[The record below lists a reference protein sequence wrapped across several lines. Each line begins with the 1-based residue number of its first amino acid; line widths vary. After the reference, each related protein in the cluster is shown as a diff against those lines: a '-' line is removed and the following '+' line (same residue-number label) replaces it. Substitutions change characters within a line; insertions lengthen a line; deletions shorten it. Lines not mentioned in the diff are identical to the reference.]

1 MSQSSHTIYL
11 KIVTTLIGALGIAI
25 PVAANQA
32 SPATDQS
39 TALFMAATDEFPAVS
54 EDSEGLESAADGLET
69 EAIAP
74 NNPLADIEFEGLE
87 QRAPAINISES
98 ESEHGNIRNDDILSR
113 PEGES
118 FSLELLRTGEDESP
132 PAVDPFTEASSQP
145 NPAITQY
152 RLPDSFAEP
161 DVPEAD
167 LAPQIEVFPVG
178 DSSIPRDGRSTLTIG
193 GQITDE
199 TGALI
204 SHDVVVTLTSSSGEF
219 IGADYNTDR
228 PGFQVLARQGAFEAR
243 LRSRIDAEVMR
254 SSLEQRL
261 VRIRAAV
268 DGADARG
275 FKPGGTRE
283 FFPAASYPELEAF
296 TQVEFITERRP
307 FVISGLLDFRIGR
320 GGVDFFGSFED
331 FLNPDILD
339 DDVEVDVDSAIF
351 ATGSLGEWLFTGA
364 FNSDRA
370 LNERCDGNGL
380 YQDVQFCDQQYPV
393 YGDSSTTDFL
403 TPSID
408 SFYARLQRDSII
420 PGGEPDYIMW
430 GDYDTP
436 EFARASQDFT
446 ALIRQLHGFKANYTF
461 DVGGGLQLTALAAN
475 NLNPFQRDTIAPDG
489 TSGLYFL
496 SQRLVLRGSEVV
508 TIETEEFNR
517 PGTVIES
524 RTLTRGADYEIDYD
538 RGSLLFRQPIH
549 ATELNPLGLTLVQKI
564 VVTYQLD
571 SGGDGGNLYAGRLQ
585 YNFTPAFEGNPSWIA
600 ATYQKEDLGTLDFDL
615 YGFDFL
621 ISLGGGAQITGE
633 LARSSQ
639 LFGGDRFDG
648 GAYSFEASGNL
659 LPGLRGRAY
668 FRSVDDQFSN
678 NATTSFSPGQT
689 RFGGELAANLGP
701 NTQIQVQYD
710 EESNFGFAT
719 DVLTSANAL
728 LDPGQSAQVGDEVN
742 NTLRTFRAGIQ
753 QRWGAATLG
762 LDYVHRGRSDRIDST
777 STSSNQLVP
786 RFALPITSFLS
797 FRGQSEINFT
807 GESDPLYPTRT
818 TLGLDW
824 AVEPGITIRLAQQF
838 LAGGQGPNSITS
850 LDTIVDHK
858 LGDNTSL
865 TSRYSLLGGY
875 NGVTGQA
882 ALGLNHRVTL
892 APGLRLNLGLERIM
906 GDAFNLTGAG
916 QEFEQAFA
924 VGQSAASLGLLSGTT
939 YIAELEYTN
948 NPDFQFSGRFQ
959 YRDSKDQADNTVI
972 GVAAA
977 GKITPA
983 LTGLLNFEMSNF
995 ANQTI
1000 TGELGDTANLRLG
1013 LAYRNPHSDFFN
1025 GLLSYE
1031 YRSNPST
1038 TPDTITFGEDS
1049 GSTDHTFALEGI
1061 VAPNWQ
1067 WEFYGKYAFRL
1078 SETTAAEDF
1087 STTNLI
1093 NLGQF
1098 RATYR
1103 FGYRWDV
1110 TGGFRLISQ
1119 PQADFFEAGAALE
1132 LGYYLTPE
1140 LRLGVGYSFGHA
1152 NDNSFGGNGSR
1163 TANGPFFGISF
1174 KVNELFNGFGRQPV
1188 SPPQQEES
1196 LIEITAV
1203 ESPVAHETAQA
1214 GPETDEVGAGFTRPQ
1229 TATISA
1235 PNREETTP
1243 AKNEKT
1249 VIQSVNGWR
1258 E

>member
-1 MSQSSHTIYL
+1 MSQASNTIYL

-25 PVAANQA
+25 PVAANEA
-32 SPATDQS
+32 SPAVNQPIAPFAVS
-39 TALFMAATDEFPAVS
+39 TDEFHLA
-54 EDSEGLESAADGLET
+54 SEGSNDSSNEFESLADGLET

-74 NNPLADIEFEGLE
+74 NNPLADIEVEALE
-87 QRAPAINISES
+87 QRAPTIIVSES
-98 ESEHGNIRNDDILSR
+98 ELENDGTLRS
-113 PEGES
+113 PESGT
-118 FSLELLRTGEDESP
+118 FSLEPLTPSEDESP
-132 PAVDPFTEASSQP
+132 LAVDGLPEESRQSRP
-145 NPAITQY
+145 VMTQY
-152 RLPDSFAEP
+152 TSPDLFAEP
-161 DVPEAD
+161 NIPEAD

-178 DSSIPRDGRSTLTIG
+178 DASIPRDGRSTLTIG
-193 GQITDE
+193 GRITDE

-204 SHDVVVTLTSSSGEF
+204 THDVMVTLTSSSGEF
-219 IGADYNTDR
+219 IGADYDTDR
-228 PGFQVLARQGAFEAR
+228 PGFQVLARQGGFEAL

-254 SSLEQRL
+254 SSLEERL

-268 DGADARG
+268 DGAAARG
-275 FKPGGTRE
+275 LKPDGPSG
-283 FFPAASYPELEAF
+283 FFPEASYPELEAF
-296 TQVEFITERRP
+296 TQVEFTTERRP
-307 FVISGLLDFRIGR
+307 FIISGLLDFRMGR
-320 GGVDFFGSFED
+320 GGVDFWGSFED
-331 FLNPDILD
+331 FLNPDTLD
-339 DDVEVDVDSAIF
+339 DDVDVDVDSALF
-351 ATGSLGEWLFTGA
+351 ATGSVGEWLFTGA

-380 YQDVQFCDQQYPV
+380 FQDVQSCDQKYPV

-408 SFYARLQRDSII
+408 SFYARFQRDSII

-436 EFARASQDFT
+436 EFSRASQDFT
-446 ALIRQLHGFKANYTF
+446 ALTRPLHGFKANYTF

-489 TSGLYFL
+489 TSGTYFL

-524 RTLTRGADYEIDYD
+524 RQLTRGTDYEIDYD
-538 RGSLLFRQPIH
+538 RGSLLFRQPIR
-549 ATELNPLGLTLVQKI
+549 ATVLNPVGLTLVQKI

-585 YNFTPAFEGNPSWIA
+585 YNFTPAFEGNPSWFA
-600 ATYQKEDLGTLDFDL
+600 ATYQREDLGTLDFDL

-621 ISLGGGAQITGE
+621 ISLGNNGRIAGE

-639 LFGGDRFDG
+639 LFSGNRFDG
-648 GAYSFEASGNL
+648 GAYNFEAYGNL
-659 LPGLRGRAY
+659 LPGLWSRAY

-678 NATTSFSPGQT
+678 NATTSFVPGQT
-689 RFGGELAANLGP
+689 RFGGELSTSLGP
-701 NTQIQVQYD
+701 NTQVRVQYD

-719 DVLTSANAL
+719 EVLTSASAL
-728 LDPGQSAQVGDEVN
+728 LDPGQSPQIGDEVD
-742 NTLRTFRAGIQ
+742 NTLRTVRAGIQ

-762 LDYVHRGRSDRIDST
+762 LDYVHRDRNDRIGST
-777 STSSNQLVP
+777 SASSNQLVP
-786 RFALPITSFLS
+786 RFGLPITSFLS
-797 FRGQSEINFT
+797 FTGQSEINFS

-824 AVEPGITIRLAQQF
+824 ALEPGVTVRLAHQF
-838 LAGGQGPNSITS
+838 ISGGEGPNSITS
-850 LDTIVDHK
+850 LDTLVDYA
-858 LGDNTSL
+858 LGENTSL

-875 NGVTGQA
+875 NGLSGQA

-916 QEFEQAFA
+916 QEFEQPFA
-924 VGQSAASLGLLSGTT
+924 VGQSAAALGLLSGTT

-948 NPDFQFSGRFQ
+948 NPNFQASGQ
-959 YRDSKDQADNTVI
+959 LQIRDSEDDADNTVI
-972 GVAAA
+972 GLAAA

-983 LTGLLNFEMSNF
+983 LTGLLDFELSNF

-1000 TGELGDTANLRLG
+1000 TGELGNTANLRLG

-1031 YRSNPST
+1031 YRGNPFT
-1038 TPDTITFGEDS
+1038 TPDTITFGEES
-1049 GSTDHTFALEGI
+1049 GSTDHTFSLEGI
-1061 VAPNWQ
+1061 VAPSWQ
-1067 WEFYGKYAFRL
+1067 WELYGKYAFRL
-1078 SETTAAEDF
+1078 SETTAAQDF
-1087 STTNLI
+1087 STTNFI

-1103 FGYRWDV
+1103 FAYRWDV
-1110 TGGFRLISQ
+1110 TGEFRLISQ
-1119 PQADFFEAGAALE
+1119 SEADYFETGAALE

-1140 LRLGVGYSFGHA
+1140 LRLGLGYSFGRA
-1152 NDNSFGGNGSR
+1152 NDDSFGGNGSR
-1163 TANGPFFGISF
+1163 TANGPFFGVSF
-1174 KVNELFNGFGRQPV
+1174 KVNELFDGFGRQPV

-1196 LIEITAV
+1196 LIETAAA
-1203 ESPVAHETAQA
+1203 ESPEANEAVQA
-1214 GPETDEVGAGFTRPQ
+1214 AIEPNGGEAELAPPQ
-1229 TATISA
+1229 A
-1235 PNREETTP
+1235 ETTSATLNRVP
-1243 AKNEKT
+1243 PPPLINGKT
-1249 VIQSVNGWR
+1249 IMSTKEW
-1258 E
+1258 ED